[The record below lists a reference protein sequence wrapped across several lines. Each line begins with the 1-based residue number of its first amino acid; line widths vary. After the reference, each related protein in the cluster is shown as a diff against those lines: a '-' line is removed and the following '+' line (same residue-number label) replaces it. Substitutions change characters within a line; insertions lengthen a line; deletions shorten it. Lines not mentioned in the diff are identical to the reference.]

1 MALRSGTT
9 HATPPTAPPR
19 MRGACHCAEV
29 PQHRVPRHS
38 KIVHLL
44 SPTSTFL
51 AGHLRREEQGNAHHS
66 LKLPVCSCVSI
77 TLPASIGRRSR
88 EVQRVPQRRCLKE
101 KREHH
106 CHPTAHAPSSQS
118 ETIQR
123 SSARSSEALLKRK
136 ARASLS
142 SDRPRS
148 LKSVIVVRPPALRLL
163 GSVKES

>member
-106 CHPTAHAPSSQS
+106 CHPTAHAPS
-118 ETIQR
+118 
-123 SSARSSEALLKRK
+123 
-136 ARASLS
+136 RASLS

-148 LKSVIVVRPPALRLL
+148 VFWVLLKKVKTILVHCAHRLL
-163 GSVKES
+163 SKLARILCTLRTRPCACASR